1 MNGHIVHGTA
11 STQGNRGMA
20 NQSFPRP
27 HSSQKHEP
35 RQGVSAFEKI
45 LEEKRMEL
53 ERSQKSA
60 KQRRKQT

>member
-1 MNGHIVHGTA
+1 MNGHIVHGTDSA
-11 STQGNRGMA
+11 EGKRGMT

-27 HSSQKHEP
+27 HPSQKHEP
-35 RQGVSAFEKI
+35 HQGVSAFEKI